1 MDYLKDT
8 PQFVRLGGSVSEVVG
23 CISGGDET
31 EYRQL
36 VDNCVAWSEENH
48 LVLNVTKTKE
58 MVVASRRARPELSTI
73 SILGVKVQVAESYK
87 YLGVHV
93 NN

>member
-1 MDYLKDT
+1 
-8 PQFVRLGGSVSEVVG
+8 
-23 CISGGDET
+23 
-31 EYRQL
+31 
-36 VDNCVAWSEENH
+36 
-48 LVLNVTKTKE
+48 
-58 MVVASRRARPELSTI
+58 MVVASRRARPELSTT